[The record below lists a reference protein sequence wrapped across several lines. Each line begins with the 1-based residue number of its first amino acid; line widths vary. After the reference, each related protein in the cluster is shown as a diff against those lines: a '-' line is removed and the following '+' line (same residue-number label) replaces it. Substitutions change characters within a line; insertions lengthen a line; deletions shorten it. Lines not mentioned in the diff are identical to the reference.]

1 MRVSDNMINEMA
13 HKSGLPINRLG
24 TSESTNNALLEALDN
39 KKIKDEYFGETS
51 CDSKKMKTLTDA
63 ADKLSDIA
71 EVFDTGESENKIFE
85 AARQSGDMSE
95 IADKVKTFAANF
107 NSLLKNLSENNSG
120 LFSLYYSE
128 LKSAASEYKN
138 EFAAMG
144 ITFDKNGNM
153 SVDEESLVQADIDEL
168 QGGMGLL
175 SHKADFIASRVS
187 DNAGA
192 TVGSISNRYDAYGN
206 IFSQGTSRYDLFS

>member
-1 MRVSDNMINEMA
+1 MRVSDNMTNEMA

-24 TSESTNNALLEALDN
+24 SSETSNNALLEALDN
-39 KKIKDEYFGETS
+39 KKIKDDYFNETS
-51 CDSKKMKTLTDA
+51 VDSKKMKSLTDA
-63 ADKLSDIA
+63 ADKVSDFA
-71 EVFDTGESENKIFE
+71 EIFDTGENENKLFE

-95 IADKVKTFAANF
+95 VTDRIKSFATSF

-128 LKSAASEYKN
+128 LKNVASDYKN
-138 EFAAMG
+138 EFAEVG
-144 ITFDKNGNM
+144 ITFDKNGYM
-153 SVDEESLVQADIDEL
+153 SVDEESLKKADIDEL